1 MRTNKSKGVEG
12 SPDKG
17 IMAFL
22 KYVIFVIKKDY
33 GQKLLIRRH
42 EKFGGDL
49 IYENYSQ
56 LEKDFMEKK
65 LHPMDLK
72 QAIAKEINILL
83 DSIRKNP
90 KLKKLYSAAY
100 PN

>member
-1 MRTNKSKGVEG
+1 
-12 SPDKG
+12 
-17 IMAFL
+17 
-22 KYVIFVIKKDY
+22 
-33 GQKLLIRRH
+33 
-42 EKFGGDL
+42 
-49 IYENYSQ
+49 
-56 LEKDFMEKK
+56 MEKK